1 MERSAGRKQTLA
13 EIFDVYHIFSFHRS
27 SGKRPA
33 AASRIPL
40 LAPIPV
46 RTESLLKKR
55 QLLKIRFGSALSG
68 RTLLQKAFLR
78 SPDDGTQMAEQK
90 RRDRIVIF
98 AVDESP
104 LRRLV
109 GIAVFIAVQ
118 TGIIGADVCELPR

>member
-1 MERSAGRKQTLA
+1 M
-13 EIFDVYHIFSFHRS
+13 
-27 SGKRPA
+27 
-33 AASRIPL
+33 
-40 LAPIPV
+40 
-46 RTESLLKKR
+46 
-55 QLLKIRFGSALSG
+55 KIRFGSALSG

>member
-1 MERSAGRKQTLA
+1 M
-13 EIFDVYHIFSFHRS
+13 
-27 SGKRPA
+27 
-33 AASRIPL
+33 
-40 LAPIPV
+40 
-46 RTESLLKKR
+46 
-55 QLLKIRFGSALSG
+55 
-68 RTLLQKAFLR
+68 QKAFLR
-78 SPDDGTQMAEQK
+78 SPDDGTQMGEQK

>member
-1 MERSAGRKQTLA
+1 M
-13 EIFDVYHIFSFHRS
+13 
-27 SGKRPA
+27 
-33 AASRIPL
+33 
-40 LAPIPV
+40 
-46 RTESLLKKR
+46 
-55 QLLKIRFGSALSG
+55 
-68 RTLLQKAFLR
+68 QKAFLR

-118 TGIIGADVCELPR
+118 TDIIGADVCELPR